1 VPLDLSPAFW
11 LVRLDF
17 GLDLVNLGLD
27 LKLPFKI
34 SVSSVASYQISLLPH
49 DAARLKETVES
60 FLASFSAKDLVKT
73 NAIML
78 YLFINT
84 YNNVDIVLTYRWE
97 FGRDFAHRQVG
108 ILRILLDAGAQC
120 LQQYTQYDIGQYKGS
135 AI

>member
-1 VPLDLSPAFW
+1 LDLSPAFW

-34 SVSSVASYQISLLPH
+34 SVSCVASYQISLLQH

-97 FGRDFAHRQVG
+97 FGRDFAH
-108 ILRILLDAGAQC
+108 LRILLDAGAQC